1 MHVVF
6 LLFPD
11 DHLCLTPA
19 TGCELG
25 IKALGAVVWYLKKC
39 LIEFDLLT
47 MKKFERYQPVD
58 SMEEKEVPI
67 SEKLKR
73 PKFMV

>member
-1 MHVVF
+1 MDVIF
-6 LLFPD
+6 LLPAD

-19 TGCELG
+19 LGCELG

-47 MKKFERYQPVD
+47 MKRFERYQPVD
-58 SMEEKEVPI
+58 CLEGKEVPI